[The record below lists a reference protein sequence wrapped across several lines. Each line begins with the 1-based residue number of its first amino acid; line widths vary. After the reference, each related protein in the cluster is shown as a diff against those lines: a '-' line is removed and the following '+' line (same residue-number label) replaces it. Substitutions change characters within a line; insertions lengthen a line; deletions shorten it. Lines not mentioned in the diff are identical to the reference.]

1 MIKVLIVDDHAV
13 VRTGLKQIISEIPD
27 ITVTDEAG
35 SAREA
40 LDKIRNN
47 NYSILV
53 LDISLPDKS
62 GLDALKEI
70 KDEYPGLPVLIL
82 SMYPEDQ
89 YAIRVLKSGASG
101 YMTKES
107 APGELV
113 SAIRTVA
120 SGKKY
125 VSPSLAQ
132 KLAFNLDFNGE
143 KELHEMLSD
152 REFQVLCMIASGK
165 TASKIADE
173 LSLSVKTIST
183 YRTRILEK
191 MRLNNN
197 AELTTYAVQKRL
209 IN

>member
-1 MIKVLIVDDHAV
+1 MYMIKVLIVDDHAI

-47 NYSILV
+47 NYSVLI
-53 LDISLPDKS
+53 LDIALPDKS

-70 KDEYPGLPVLIL
+70 KDEYPELPVLML

-120 SGKKY
+120 NGKNM
-125 VSPSLAQ
+125 SALLAQ
-132 KLAFNLDFNGE
+132 NWPSILILME
-143 KELHEMLSD
+143 KRNSHEMSQTGSSGIMYD
-152 REFQVLCMIASGK
+152 RQAKQRAKLPMNC
-165 TASKIADE
+165 
-173 LSLSVKTIST
+173 L
-183 YRTRILEK
+183 
-191 MRLNNN
+191 
-197 AELTTYAVQKRL
+197 
-209 IN
+209 